1 MASVPSSPAFDSIVA
16 EAARCAG
23 TPVAFLAF
31 LTEDGETIAA
41 ARGWNFSRV
50 PLTHSFAARVAGE
63 QELVVITDT
72 TRDTRLAG
80 HPNVTAAPNIRFFAA
95 VPLVDEGRFIGA
107 LVVLGRAPR
116 SLEPDQSA
124 SLRFLARQILREI
137 ELRRDLAAQSDRFRE
152 FFEQTDDLVMSIAPD
167 GRLLHANEA
176 VSNSLGFSREEVMRE
191 PLIRFVEAAAR
202 EEFRSVLTEVF
213 KTGEPRVAETVF
225 VTAAGKRM
233 TVEGS
238 LRPRVIDGNA
248 VLARVIFRDITQR
261 KEYETEMGN
270 ARDAALA
277 AARVKTQFLTNV
289 SHEIRTPMNG
299 IVGMVDLMLSTPLNV
314 EQRDYAVQA
323 RASADQLLAIVNNI
337 LYVSNV
343 EAAGLGSTNVDFDL
357 YRTLERVVEVMKV
370 ATLGKEIDVNLIWDK
385 KLPPILR
392 GNQARLR
399 QIITN
404 LLDNAVKFTERGFVA
419 LRVSQQTETD
429 SHRVIRFEVSDT
441 GIGIAPEDR
450 LLLFEK
456 FSQVEST
463 STRRYQGTGLGLA
476 TARHL
481 VETLGGLIDV
491 DTAPGKG
498 SNFWFAIP
506 FPKPTHAGRPIASS
520 DLELKGKRVLL
531 VDELPTSRKIV
542 RHYLENGWEMRVD
555 EARDGGTA
563 LMALMKNAATDPFRV
578 VIFDRMSDM
587 DPLDFARAIRADARL
602 SKTSLV
608 FAGRTAADVNREKL
622 REAGINAVVMK
633 PVGQSELFDA
643 MTVALA
649 QDAIPMA
656 RAVAQPAALDRPV
669 PASVPPEQRRT
680 VRVLLAEDNNLN
692 AKLTMSQ
699 LQKLGYEADSVPNGR
714 EAIEAVRTR
723 EYNIVLMDCQMPL
736 VDGYEATMEIRRH
749 DNERGQKRR
758 IIAMTANALE
768 GDREKCL
775 AAGMDDYLAKPTKH
789 EELEIALARY
799 FA

>member
-1 MASVPSSPAFDSIVA
+1 LASVPASPAFDSIVA
-16 EAARCAG
+16 EAARSAR

-31 LTEDGETIAA
+31 LTESGETVQAS
-41 ARGWNFSRV
+41 RGWNFTSV
-50 PLTHSFAARVAGE
+50 PMTHSFSARVAGE
-63 QELVVITDT
+63 QDLLIVSDT
-72 TRDTRLAG
+72 TRDARLAG
-80 HPNVTAAPNIRFFAA
+80 HPQVVGAPNIRFFAA
-95 VPLVDEGRFIGA
+95 VPLIDEGRFIGA
-107 LVVLGRAPR
+107 LIVLGRAPR
-116 SLEPDQSA
+116 SIEPDQAA

-137 ELRRDLAAQSDRFRE
+137 ENRRDRDALSDRFRE
-152 FFEQTDDLVMSIAPD
+152 FFEHTDDLIMSIAPD

-176 VSNSLGFSREEVMRE
+176 VANSLGFPRDEVMRE
-191 PLIRFVEAAAR
+191 PLIRFIEPSAR
-202 EEFRSVLTEVF
+202 DEFRNVLKEVF
-213 KTGEPRVAETVF
+213 EIGEPRVAETVF
-225 VTAAGKRM
+225 LTAAGRRM

-261 KEYETEMGN
+261 KEYEIEMGN
-270 ARDAALA
+270 ARDAAMA
-277 AARVKTQFLTNV
+277 SARVKTQFLTNV

-299 IVGMVDLMLSTPLNV
+299 IVGMIDLMLSTPLNI

-357 YRTLERVVEVMKV
+357 YRTLDRVVEVMKV
-370 ATLGKEIDVNLIWDK
+370 AALGKEIDVSLIWDK

-392 GNQARLR
+392 GNQAKLR
-399 QIITN
+399 QIINN
-404 LLDNAVKFTERGFVA
+404 LMENAVKFTDRGFVA
-419 LRVSQQTETD
+419 LRVSQQTETE
-429 SHRVIRFEVSDT
+429 SHRVIRFEVSDS
-441 GIGIAPEDR
+441 GIGIAAEDR

-456 FSQVEST
+456 FSQLESN

-498 SNFWFAIP
+498 SNFWFAVP
-506 FPKPTHAGRPIASS
+506 FPKQTHAGRPIASS

-531 VDELPTSRKIV
+531 VDELPTSRKIL
-542 RHYLENGWEMRVD
+542 RHYLDNGWEMRVQD
-555 EARDGGTA
+555 AVDAGSA
-563 LMALMKNAATDPFRV
+563 LMELMKNAAVDPFRV
-578 VIFDRMSDM
+578 VVFDRMSDM
-587 DPLDFARAIRADARL
+587 DPLDFAKAIRADSRL

-608 FAGRTAADVNREKL
+608 FAARTAAEVNRELL
-622 REAGINAVVMK
+622 RAAGINAVVIK

-649 QDAIPMA
+649 HDAIPLA
-656 RAVAQPAALDRPV
+656 RAVSQPAAAERPV
-669 PASVPPEQRRT
+669 PPYVSPEKRRT

-699 LQKLGYEADSVPNGR
+699 LQKLGYEADSVPNGK
-714 EAIEAVRTR
+714 EAIDAVRSK

-736 VDGYEATMEIRRH
+736 IDGYEATMEIRRH
-749 DNERGQKRR
+749 DTERGHKRR

-775 AAGMDDYLAKPTKH
+775 AAGMDDYLSKPTKH
-789 EELEIALARY
+789 EELEMALARY
-799 FA
+799 FV